1 VLEIG
6 RLYAGVVECHASPRT
21 LDALTAPAGVHLC
34 RVAPD
39 ELLLLAAPSRTDEL
53 LRRATAQ
60 LVVAEPGAL
69 VVDQSDG
76 WAIFRLPGN
85 LPGHLPDEGMLA
97 LSQLALFAMPA
108 RRPSFVQGAVAG
120 GAAKLLLLPGFVLL
134 LVPYALRDH
143 VARRLREVGAGF
155 AVQLADDESPYLPSV
170 EGRP

>member
-1 VLEIG
+1 MLEIG
-6 RLYAGVVECHASPRT
+6 RFYAGVVECHASPRT
-21 LDALTAPAGVHLC
+21 LDALTAPAGVHAC

-60 LVVAEPGAL
+60 LVVADPGAL

-76 WAIFRLPGN
+76 WAVFRLPGS
-85 LPGHLPDEGMLA
+85 LPGDEGMLA
-97 LSQLALFAMPA
+97 LGQLALFAMPA

-143 VARRLREVGAGF
+143 VARRLRDVCAGLSF
-155 AVQLADDESPYLPSV
+155 QLADEEVPFLPSL
-170 EGRP
+170 EGRS